1 MPLTALTVE
10 QHLKFV
16 FNGFPE
22 EFAGSC
28 PTVEE
33 LLDHTQEN
41 HSSVIVEINGRFVN
55 RRDYM
60 TRRIAEGDRVEFI
73 HPCFGG

>member
-10 QHLKFV
+10 QNLKFV

-22 EFAGSC
+22 VFAGSL
-28 PTVEE
+28 TVEE
-33 LLDHTQEN
+33 LLDHSQEN

-60 TRRIAEGDRVEFI
+60 TRNIAEGDRVEFI

>member
-1 MPLTALTVE
+1 MPLTALTGE
-10 QHLKFV
+10 QNLKFV

-22 EFAGSC
+22 VFAGSC
-28 PTVEE
+28 LTVQE

-60 TRRIAEGDRVEFI
+60 TRSIVEGDRVEFI